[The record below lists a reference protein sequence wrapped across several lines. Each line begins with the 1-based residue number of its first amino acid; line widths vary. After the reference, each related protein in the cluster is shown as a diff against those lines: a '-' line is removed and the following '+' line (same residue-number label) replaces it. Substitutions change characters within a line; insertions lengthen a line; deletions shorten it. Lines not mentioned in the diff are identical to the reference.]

1 MNNTKE
7 IILQRAL
14 ELFNEKGV
22 EYGGMRELA
31 ALLNMR
37 VSNITYYFATKDDLV
52 GELMA
57 RLAEANNNT
66 VKKYSADSLKNFLEM
81 YSELFHNQYTY
92 KCLFMS
98 FVHLFTHHKQLAEGY
113 TQIEKKRKQ
122 KLADTLNNLVT
133 LGYLKPDTDTAGS
146 GKLVAHISLI
156 ARFWISEAIVSY
168 YHKSTE
174 EIIRHYLR
182 IMCDIF
188 LPYATAKGKKDI
200 DAFLK
205 EIARPTA

>member
-37 VSNITYYFATKDDLV
+37 VSNITYYFATKDDLA

-57 RLAEANNNT
+57 RLAEANSNT
-66 VKKYSADSLKNFLEM
+66 VQKYKTSSLKDFLEM
-81 YSELFHNQYTY
+81 YRELFHNQYTY

-113 TQIEKKRKQ
+113 TQIEKMRKQ
-122 KLADTLNNLVT
+122 KLADTLNNLIAR
-133 LGYLKPDTDTAGS
+133 GFLKSGTDVAST

-156 ARFWISEAIVSY
+156 ARFWISESIVSY
-168 YHKSTE
+168 HHKSTE
-174 EIIRHYLR
+174 DVIRHYLELLCGVF
-182 IMCDIF
+182 I
-188 LPYATAKGKKDI
+188 PYATAKGKKEI
-200 DAFLK
+200 DVFLK
-205 EIARPTA
+205 NIAAT

>member
-7 IILQRAL
+7 IIRQRAL

-66 VKKYSADSLKNFLEM
+66 VQKYKTSSLKDFLEM
-81 YSELFHNQYTY
+81 YNELFHNQYTY

-98 FVHLFTHHKQLAEGY
+98 FVHLFTHHKQLAESY

-122 KLADTLNNLVT
+122 KLADTLNNLMAH
-133 LGYLKPDTDTAGS
+133 GYLKPGTDTAGS

-156 ARFWISEAIVSY
+156 ARFWISESIVSY

-174 EIIRHYLR
+174 EVIRHYLELLCGVF
-182 IMCDIF
+182 I
-188 LPYATAKGKKDI
+188 PYATAKGKKEI
-200 DAFLK
+200 DVFLK
-205 EIARPTA
+205 NIAAT

>member
-1 MNNTKE
+1 MKNTKE

-14 ELFNEKGV
+14 DLFNEKGV

-66 VKKYSADSLKNFLEM
+66 VQKYKTSSLKDFLEM
-81 YSELFHNQYTY
+81 YRELFHNQYTY

-122 KLADTLNNLVT
+122 KLADTLNNLVANR
-133 LGYLKPDTDTAGS
+133 YLKPATDTASS
-146 GKLVAHISLI
+146 GKLVAHRSLI
-156 ARFWISEAIVSY
+156 ARFWISESIVSY
-168 YHKSTE
+168 
-174 EIIRHYLR
+174 
-182 IMCDIF
+182 
-188 LPYATAKGKKDI
+188 
-200 DAFLK
+200 
-205 EIARPTA
+205 

>member
-57 RLAEANNNT
+57 RLAEVNSNT
-66 VKKYSADSLKNFLEM
+66 AQKYRTDSLKNFMEM
-81 YSELFHNQYTY
+81 YRELFHNQYTY

-133 LGYLKPDTDTAGS
+133 LGYLKPATEIASS

-168 YHKSTE
+168 YNKSTE
-174 EIIRHYLR
+174 EIIHHYLELL
-182 IMCDIF
+182 CGIF
-188 LPYATAKGKKDI
+188 IPYATAKGKKDI
-200 DAFLK
+200 EVFLK
-205 EIARPTA
+205 NIAAR